1 MKVWGAGT
9 HSCSST
15 PWIQTMLR
23 SLLFAVAFPILVL
36 LLAVGAGIVEELVNR
51 VIDYSFSGRS
61 ANPWA
66 AGAVY
71 LCLGALIGFATADLL
86 PRRLFP
92 VKSPFSGISLLLA
105 PLGTG
110 LLMQFYGSWRAP
122 AYAQQQL
129 ASDILGRSALCIFY
143 CLRTVDRGWP
153 PVAA

>member
-1 MKVWGAGT
+1 
-9 HSCSST
+9 
-15 PWIQTMLR
+15 MLR

-36 LLAVGAGIVEELVNR
+36 LFAVGAGIVEELVNR

-71 LCLGALIGFATADLL
+71 LCLGAVIGFATADLL

-105 PLGTG
+105 PFGTG
-110 LLMQFYGSWRAP
+110 LLMQFYGSWRRRHTRSSSW
-122 AYAQQQL
+122 L
-129 ASDILGRSALCIFY
+129 ATFWGGALFAFSIAFVRWIAVGRQ
-143 CLRTVDRGWP
+143 
-153 PVAA
+153 